1 MSHYLKHVFVC
12 TNQKAAGKVCCANTG
27 GEEFFE
33 YLRAKLLELELFG
46 PGKIRV
52 SKSGCLGRC
61 SLGPCIVVYP
71 EGVWYRY
78 ASTDDIDRII
88 ANHLMNNKIVPQLL
102 IDSSPDLLN

>member
-1 MSHYLKHVFVC
+1 MLSHYLKHIFVC
-12 TNQKAAGKVCCANTG
+12 TNQKAAGKNCCANTG

-33 YLRAKLLELELFG
+33 YLRGRLLELELFG

-78 ASTDDIDRII
+78 SSTEDIDSII
-88 ANHLMNNKIVPQLL
+88 NTHLIDNKIVSQLL
-102 IDSSPDLLN
+102 IDG